1 MLHGTYLFWNMPGP
15 VNVTWLKERMICD
28 YDLSIVRKSLKFSR
42 PYVPEEK
49 NVPEAAT
56 PIQASDRIESIDVLR
71 GFALLGILV
80 MNIQSFA
87 MVEAAYFDPSQFG
100 DLTGPNWWVWALS
113 HAFAD
118 MKFMA
123 LFSMLFGAGIVLV
136 TDAQR
141 AKGLPT
147 FGHHYIRNFWLL
159 VFGLIHAYLIWYGD
173 ILVTYA
179 IAAFFLYWVRNLAP
193 IWLFALGT
201 LLLSVPL
208 LINLLLTLAPAEVS
222 REIASDFATTPESIA
237 AELEAYRGSWIEA
250 FEARIPAALEMH
262 LTAIPAFLIWRAG
275 GLMLFG
281 MAMFKLGILAGTRSA
296 RFYVL
301 LAVAGLCVG
310 LPLVTLSV
318 TELAKF
324 GFDPMFSQLG
334 MGLAYNYIGSIAM
347 ALAYV
352 GIIMRFAKSD
362 YLANLQMRL
371 AAVGRTALTNYILQ
385 SLICTFIFY
394 GFGLG
399 LFGYLE
405 RWQQVLVVIAI
416 WILQLVAAPL
426 WLSKYRFGPLEWLW
440 RSLTYRKL
448 QQM

>member
-1 MLHGTYLFWNMPGP
+1 M
-15 VNVTWLKERMICD
+15 
-28 YDLSIVRKSLKFSR
+28 
-42 PYVPEEK
+42 
-49 NVPEAAT
+49 PEAAA
-56 PIQASDRIESIDVLR
+56 PVQASARNESIDILR

-87 MVEAAYFDPSQFG
+87 MVEAAYFDPSQYG
-100 DLTGPNWWVWALS
+100 DLTGINWWVWALG

-136 TDAQR
+136 TDARQ

-147 FGHHYIRNFWLL
+147 FAHHYSRNFWLL
-159 VFGLIHAYLIWYGD
+159 VFGLMHAYLIWYGD

-179 IAAFFLYWVRNLAP
+179 ISAFFLYWVRNLAP
-193 IWLFALGT
+193 FWLFVLGT

-208 LINLLLTLAPAEVS
+208 LINVSLTLAPIEV
-222 REIASDFATTPESIA
+222 RQEIASEFATSPEAIA
-237 AELEAYRGSWIEA
+237 AELAAYRGSWAEVL
-250 FEARIPAALEMH
+250 EARIPAALEMH

-281 MAMFKLGILAGTRSA
+281 MALFKLGILAGKRSA

-301 LAVAGLCVG
+301 LAAAGFVVG
-310 LPLVTLSV
+310 LPLVALSV
-318 TELAKF
+318 TELAKS

-352 GIIMRFAKSD
+352 GIIMRLAQSK
-362 YLANLQMRL
+362 YLANLQMHL
-371 AAVGRTALTNYILQ
+371 AAVGRTAFTNYIFQ
-385 SLICTFIFY
+385 SVVCTFIFY

-399 LFGYLE
+399 LFGYME
-405 RWQQVLVVIAI
+405 RWQQVLVVVAI
-416 WILQLVAAPL
+416 WTLQLVAAPM
-426 WLSKYRFGPLEWLW
+426 WLAKYRFGPLEWLW
-440 RSLTYRKL
+440 RSLTYGKL
-448 QQM
+448 QPMRRNRDLA